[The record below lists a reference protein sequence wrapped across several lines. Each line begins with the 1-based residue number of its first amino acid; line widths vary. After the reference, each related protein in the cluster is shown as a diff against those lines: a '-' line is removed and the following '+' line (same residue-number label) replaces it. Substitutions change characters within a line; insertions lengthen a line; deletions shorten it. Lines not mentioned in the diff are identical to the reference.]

1 MTIVKMYITLL
12 SAIVAG
18 LANSIFCK
26 LNILSVLKKPID
38 NGKILKDKKRIF
50 GNNKTWKGLIG
61 YIILNTI
68 FSIIFGFI
76 WKYTKLEYL
85 NYFYIN
91 HNNELLYNLLIGF
104 LLGLFYALFELP
116 NSFIKRRLGIKEGK
130 TTKDIYKVLFIFLD
144 QADSIFGM
152 ALVVWMFYP
161 LGIKLYI
168 LFILVGALTHIL
180 LNMLLYF
187 LHIRKN
193 MF

>member
-26 LNILSVLKKPID
+26 LNILSILKKPID

-61 YIILNTI
+61 YIILNII

-76 WKYTKLEYL
+76 WKYAKLEYL

-116 NSFIKRRLGIKEGK
+116 NSFIKRRLGIEEGK
-130 TTKDIYKVLFIFLD
+130 TTKGIYKVLFIFLD
-144 QADSIFGM
+144 QADSVFGM

>member
-161 LGIKLYI
+161 LGIKLYL

-180 LNMLLYF
+180 FNMLLYF

>member
-116 NSFIKRRLGIKEGK
+116 NSFIKRRLGIEEGK

-161 LGIKLYI
+161 LGIKLYL